1 MIGGVVM
8 FAVLESGADRVIL
21 EGNGIGTSTQRQAT
35 MMIDLFTQTV
45 RPAPE
50 LFYGRGDANDPRL
63 GEVVA
68 SIESAYP
75 QTECVILGCPQDEGV
90 RRNRGRIGAAEA
102 PAEIRRA
109 FYRLTPFGIRAEI
122 LFDLGD
128 TIIQPSLEET
138 HDLHRSVVRQLLQD
152 GKVVISLG
160 GGNDVSYPDCAAL
173 ADIFPDPLAFNI
185 DAHFDVRADPERNSG
200 TPYRQLLDE
209 GLIAPEKFYEL
220 GYQPAVNSAIYFD
233 DLKRRGV
240 QIISLADLQAFGA
253 LNKVEEIL
261 AMENA
266 TAIFW
271 GFDIDAVR
279 ASDAPGVSAPAPIG
293 LTGDELCALA
303 YLAGRTPATRIIEF
317 SELNPRHDI
326 DGRTSRLV
334 ALAIHSFLIGR
345 NWRLNA

>member
-1 MIGGVVM
+1 M

-21 EGNGIGTSTQRQAT
+21 DGNGIGTRTQRQAT

-50 LFYGRGDANDPRL
+50 LFHRRGDPNDPRL
-63 GEVVA
+63 GEVIA
-68 SIESAYP
+68 SSEAFYP
-75 QTECVILGCPQDEGV
+75 RAECVILGCPQDEGV

-109 FYRLTPFGIRAEI
+109 FYRLTPFGIRPET
-122 LFDLGD
+122 LLDLGN
-128 TIIQPSLEET
+128 TPIQPTLEET
-138 HDLHRSVVRQLLQD
+138 HDLHRAVVRQLLSD

-160 GGNDVSYPDCAAL
+160 GGNDVAYPDCAAL
-173 ADIFPDPLAFNI
+173 ADISPDPLTFNI
-185 DAHFDVRADPERNSG
+185 DAHFDVRADPVRNSG
-200 TPYRQLLDE
+200 TLYRQLLDE
-209 GLIAPEKFYEL
+209 GMITPAKFYEL

-233 DLKRRGV
+233 ELGRRGV
-240 QIISLADLQAFGA
+240 QTISLADLQAQGA
-253 LNKVEEIL
+253 VNKVAEIL
-261 AMENA
+261 AVEKA

-293 LTGDELCALA
+293 LTGEELCALA
-303 YLAGRTPATRIIEF
+303 TLAGQTPATRIIEF
-317 SELNPRHDI
+317 TEVNPRHDI

-334 ALAIHSFLIGR
+334 ALAIHSFLTGR
-345 NWRLNA
+345 NRRLIT

>member
-1 MIGGVVM
+1 MFVVL
-8 FAVLESGADRVIL
+8 VSCADRVIL
-21 EGNGIGTSTQRQAT
+21 VGNGIGTRTQRQAM
-35 MMIDLFTQTV
+35 MMIDLFSKTV

-50 LFYGRGDANDPRL
+50 LFHRRGDAHDPRL
-63 GEVVA
+63 GELVA
-68 SIESAYP
+68 SSESAYP
-75 QTECVILGCPQDEGV
+75 HTECVILGCPQDEGV

-109 FYRLTPFGIRAEI
+109 FYRLTPFGIRSEA

-128 TIIQPSLEET
+128 TIIQPTLEET
-138 HDLHRSVVRQLLQD
+138 HDLHRTVVRQLLQD

-173 ADIFPDPLAFNI
+173 AEIFPDPLVFNI
-185 DAHFDVRADPERNSG
+185 DAHFDFRADRERNSG

-209 GLIAPEKFYEL
+209 GLIGPANFYEL

-233 DLKRRGV
+233 ELERRGA
-240 QIISLADLQAFGA
+240 QMISLADLQTYGTV
-253 LNKVEEIL
+253 NKVAEIL
-261 AMENA
+261 AMVKP

-271 GFDIDAVR
+271 GFDVDAVR

-303 YLAGRTPATRIIEF
+303 YLGGQTPATRIIEF
-317 SELNPRHDI
+317 TEVNPRHDI

-334 ALAIHSFLIGR
+334 ALAIHRFLTGR